1 MVILIF
7 NHSLISYSHGVFSHS
22 LIRRPSILVILSMR
36 RLLVDLVVVV
46 ILSIWL
52 QWLSQLIFLPLE
64 LPEAVLLRPLEVA
77 ISSSG

>member
-1 MVILIF
+1 M
-7 NHSLISYSHGVFSHS
+7 
-22 LIRRPSILVILSMR
+22 VILSMR